1 LPGGVLAGGSTET
14 AAAALRSAYPWLDPI
29 TADRLIRRYGSEA
42 AAMLG
47 EAGRAQDLGEAF
59 GAGLTAREV
68 DWLRREEWAE
78 SADDILWRRTKL
90 GLRLDAADRARL
102 EDYLARCTA

>member
-1 LPGGVLAGGSTET
+1 
-14 AAAALRSAYPWLDPI
+14 
-29 TADRLIRRYGSEA
+29 
-42 AAMLG
+42 MLG
-47 EAGRAQDLGEAF
+47 DARRAEDLGEAF

-90 GLRLDAADRARL
+90 GLRLGESERARL
-102 EDYLARCTA
+102 EKYLAACVQVMKS